1 MSHIFDRTNAL
12 PPRPIPRPR
21 DTAEVDASINPK
33 PAAHRTYASHG
44 DEESLAKVEELKAR
58 IAELQAAVAARDDF
72 LAVAAHE
79 LRNPMTPILGQVERL
94 NRMAARGS
102 CNPDQIRTGLNLIEQ
117 LVRLFI
123 KRATTLLDV
132 SRMTSGKLM
141 LHVEAFDA
149 SALIRRIVDA
159 HEPAAEHLGS
169 VLAYREQAPVMVALD
184 ALALE
189 QILDNILLNALR
201 YGGGKPIDIT
211 LGHSDALIWTVV
223 KDRGIGIP
231 LKDQS
236 KIFERFEQAVS
247 SATQGGFG
255 VGLWVV
261 GQLVQAMGGEIKVD
275 SAVNEGTSFQ
285 VTLPRFIAQTT

>member
-1 MSHIFDRTNAL
+1 
-12 PPRPIPRPR
+12 
-21 DTAEVDASINPK
+21 
-33 PAAHRTYASHG
+33 
-44 DEESLAKVEELKAR
+44 
-58 IAELQAAVAARDDF
+58 
-72 LAVAAHE
+72 
-79 LRNPMTPILGQVERL
+79 
-94 NRMAARGS
+94 
-102 CNPDQIRTGLNLIEQ
+102 
-117 LVRLFI
+117 
-123 KRATTLLDV
+123 
-132 SRMTSGKLM
+132 
-141 LHVEAFDA
+141 
-149 SALIRRIVDA
+149 
-159 HEPAAEHLGS
+159 
-169 VLAYREQAPVMVALD
+169 
-184 ALALE
+184 
-189 QILDNILLNALR
+189 LR